1 MFTDENVCVLYSTRP
16 ARRTKNILLNG
27 QQTHYFSTG
36 GNLYFHFVASFFSCG
51 CDRSHTKKKFSRL
64 VGAGRHK
71 QLGEQSAIIDRKTTW
86 NTARFFFCVLHGTIM
101 AIRVLVT
108 GGTGLVGNAI
118 KDVIAGTEK
127 RDGEEWFFV
136 GSKEADLT

>member
-1 MFTDENVCVLYSTRP
+1 MTDPIR
-16 ARRTKNILLNG
+16 
-27 QQTHYFSTG
+27 
-36 GNLYFHFVASFFSCG
+36 
-51 CDRSHTKKKFSRL
+51 KKKFSRP

-71 QLGEQSAIIDRKTTW
+71 QPGEQSAIIDRKTTRHA
-86 NTARFFFCVLHGTIM
+86 ARFFLIAGTIM

-118 KDVIAGTEK
+118 KDVVAGTEK